1 MKSELNSINEE
12 RGYNGSI
19 VIATPDVP
27 VEWPSTIL
35 LSKKGTHEGSRTKK
49 VALTFDTSGLIQ
61 WLRQAADELESAHY
75 KQLRGDK

>member
-1 MKSELNSINEE
+1 MKSELNSMNEE
-12 RGYNGSI
+12 RGDKGSI
-19 VIATPDVP
+19 IIVTPDVP

-49 VALTFDTSGLIQ
+49 VALTFDTSGLVQ
-61 WLRQAADELESAHY
+61 WLRETADELELTHY

>member
-27 VEWPSTIL
+27 VEWPNTIL
-35 LSKKGTHEGSRTKK
+35 LSKKGTHGGSRTKK
-49 VALTFDTSGLIQ
+49 VALTFDTSGLI
-61 WLRQAADELESAHY
+61 
-75 KQLRGDK
+75 

>member
-19 VIATPDVP
+19 VIATPEVP

-49 VALTFDTSGLIQ
+49 
-61 WLRQAADELESAHY
+61 
-75 KQLRGDK
+75 

>member
-19 VIATPDVP
+19 VIVTPDVP

-35 LSKKGTHEGSRTKK
+35 FSKKGTYEVNRTKK
-49 VALTFDTSGLIQ
+49 VALIFDT
-61 WLRQAADELESAHY
+61 
-75 KQLRGDK
+75 